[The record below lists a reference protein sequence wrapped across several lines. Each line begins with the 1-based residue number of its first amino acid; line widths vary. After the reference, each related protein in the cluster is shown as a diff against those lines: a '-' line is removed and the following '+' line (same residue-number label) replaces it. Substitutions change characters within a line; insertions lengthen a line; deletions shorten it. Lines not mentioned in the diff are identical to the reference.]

1 MSILGIKGREKKWRK
16 EIPFGKSLRSF
27 GGLIVH
33 GAAGSTRASAADEAE
48 NSSEHRYEIINERM
62 TWTEA
67 EAYCEAEGG
76 HLATVGSEEEYAQIL
91 EAAGITSRQ
100 VL

>member
-1 MSILGIKGREKKWRK
+1 MVPNDVARVLAVAQKRLSE
-16 EIPFGKSLRSF
+16 
-27 GGLIVH
+27 
-33 GAAGSTRASAADEAE
+33 GAEVSAADEAE